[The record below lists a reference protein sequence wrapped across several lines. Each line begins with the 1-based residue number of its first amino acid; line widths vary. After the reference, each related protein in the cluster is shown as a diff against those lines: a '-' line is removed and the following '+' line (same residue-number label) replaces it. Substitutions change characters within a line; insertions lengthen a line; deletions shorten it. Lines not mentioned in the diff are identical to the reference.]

1 MVARKRTKWRFHC
14 STCGVPFDGP
24 QTWAYCSKAC
34 ERERAGFGDAPPMP
48 GYFVERHLDLARRL
62 EVAMP
67 WERDALRAAMTQL
80 REEGARVAADQVAH
94 SEFTAPPGAPTPDQ
108 PVFWT
113 GILRREGDR
122 FELTLRRSL
131 AAAMKL
137 GERLLEAR
145 EALPH
150 GEFGRLFADHAMPVE
165 NALTFSGSWARRLMS
180 IASCPQLTKREHAPV
195 LPVDLQAVYV
205 LSRAPEPVL
214 EEAFAR
220 GAIGPA
226 LTRADARR
234 LVVSAEGEADA
245 PTAADEVDVIAKI
258 LDPIG
263 ARLAAFAE
271 AHPSQFGELRARL
284 EAVIRAVAETLQ
296 DGVGSGGTELMTSP
310 ERADMSAVTD
320 HDQESNHG

>member
-14 STCGVPFDGP
+14 STCGVAFDVP
-24 QTWAYCSKAC
+24 QTWAYCSKDC

-48 GYFVERHLDLARRL
+48 GYFVERHLDLARKL
-62 EVAMP
+62 EDAMP
-67 WERDALRAAMTQL
+67 WEREALRAEMAQL
-80 REEGARVAADQVAH
+80 REEGARVAAEHRV
-94 SEFTAPPGAPTPDQ
+94 SEFTAPAGAPTQDQ
-108 PVFWT
+108 PAFWT

-137 GERLLEAR
+137 GLRLLEAR

-150 GEFGRLFADHAMPVE
+150 GEFGRLFADHPAPVE
-165 NALTFSGSWARRLMS
+165 NALTVSSSWARRLMS
-180 IASCPQLTKREHAPV
+180 IANCDQLMKREHAPV

-214 EEAFAR
+214 EDAFAR

-234 LVVSAEGEADA
+234 LVVGAEVEADA
-245 PTAADEVDVIAKI
+245 PTAAEDVDVIARI

-284 EAVIRAVAETLQ
+284 EAVIRAVAETAN
-296 DGVGSGGTELMTSP
+296 GG
-310 ERADMSAVTD
+310 AA
-320 HDQESNHG
+320 